1 MQFNLPFPKG
11 GRGDARTQVAG
22 FPLANEV
29 SKGATYWL
37 FKRRGDSQALAANH
51 MQKLPFKVF

>member
-1 MQFNLPFPKG
+1 M
-11 GRGDARTQVAG
+11 QVAG

-51 MQKLPFKVF
+51 TQKLPFKVF